1 MGGKV
6 RGSRVVPSLT
16 VLLLIKGNRELMM
29 RGGLDREMLLLRL
42 FATLV
47 ERRAIRAML
56 VLEM

>member
-1 MGGKV
+1 
-6 RGSRVVPSLT
+6 
-16 VLLLIKGNRELMM
+16 VLLLIKGNRELMI

-47 ERRAIRAML
+47 ERRAIRVML